1 MHRNKYIAAI
11 IAFFAGS
18 VGLHQLY
25 LGKLGAFIWFMILFV
40 ASLSINFPITTII
53 AFFQGLKFLMM
64 SEKVFDYKYNSIHP
78 TPVRTGP
85 VYERRKEQMKKNEQ
99 FPQIHYKYQDT
110 KDRISPQARIKAN
123 EFKNSGIKKYKDFD
137 LEDAIDD
144 FKKGLEILPNDVA
157 LHFNIACAYSLTEKK
172 ELAYDHLN
180 KAVAYGLKDVE
191 RILTHDD
198 LAYVRI
204 QPEFDAFRASGFK
217 VNPFTHLQQTQE
229 TDTSKVSEPQQEI
242 PIADESLLAQLK
254 KLSDLR
260 NKGILS
266 EEEFIHERKKILNQ

>member
-11 IAFFAGS
+11 IAFFTGS

-266 EEEFIHERKKILNQ
+266 EEEFILERKKILNQ

>member
-1 MHRNKYIAAI
+1 MVYD
-11 IAFFAGS
+11 
-18 VGLHQLY
+18 
-25 LGKLGAFIWFMILFV
+25 FICSI
-40 ASLSINFPITTII
+40 SSINFPITTII